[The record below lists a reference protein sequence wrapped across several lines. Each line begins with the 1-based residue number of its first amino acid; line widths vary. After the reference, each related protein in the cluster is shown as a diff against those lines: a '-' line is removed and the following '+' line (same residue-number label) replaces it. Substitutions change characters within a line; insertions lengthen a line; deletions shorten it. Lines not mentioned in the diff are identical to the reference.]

1 MLELIQEVI
10 AADLH
15 ARFWRQH
22 FALQPIFH
30 NGEAMSNPN
39 QKKLDEALE
48 HDKSGAP
55 HPRLDDGVETRPS
68 QTEAAPLAPIGPGP
82 ARVE

>member
-1 MLELIQEVI
+1 MLELIEAVV
-10 AADLH
+10 AAELH
-15 ARFWRQH
+15 ARFWRRH
-22 FALQPIFH
+22 FELQPTYH
-30 NGEAMSNPN
+30 NGVAMNPN